1 MKLTTNIDHL
11 STQFWPLEMV
21 SSNAGATD
29 QVIIM
34 KTKLDSCYNN
44 NNNIAIMKSNSKNKP
59 TDGWPNAHE
68 VSSKAGI
75 ALALH
80 F

>member
-1 MKLTTNIDHL
+1 
-11 STQFWPLEMV
+11 MV
-21 SSNAGATD
+21 SSSAGATD

-34 KTKLDSCYNN
+34 KTKLDSCYNNN